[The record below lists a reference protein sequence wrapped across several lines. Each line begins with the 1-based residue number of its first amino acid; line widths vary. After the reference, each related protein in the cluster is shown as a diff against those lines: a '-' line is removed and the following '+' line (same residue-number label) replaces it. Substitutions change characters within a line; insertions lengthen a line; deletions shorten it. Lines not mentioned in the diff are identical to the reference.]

1 MQPLDRQH
9 RNQLQ
14 RVVEEARQV
23 AEAGALAALRHLGV
37 ELTQPPSYLSEH
49 ERVLYEKLR
58 VHALL
63 NRMPEE
69 PEKEAFSPLVEEVA
83 YEHWHRMLFAR
94 FLAENGLLMYPDPNH
109 PVPVT
114 LEECG
119 ELAPEYKA
127 RDGWELAS
135 RFAQGMLPQV
145 FRKDS
150 PLFELV
156 LPPEHQSRLTRLVEG
171 LPPDVF
177 GASDSIGWVYQS
189 WQGKRKDEVNRS
201 EAKIGARELPAVT
214 QLFTEPY
221 MVSFLLD
228 NSIGAWWASH
238 VLSEVD
244 LCDANSEETLRAR
257 AGTPSVPLEY
267 LRFVKDDDGGW
278 SPAGGTQDAWSPD
291 LKDFRLLDPCCGSGH
306 FLVAAFHMLVPMRMK
321 AEGLSARD
329 AVDSVLSENLYGL
342 EIDRRCVELAAFALA
357 FAAWSYPG
365 AGGYRRLPA
374 VNVACCGQAVGADRQ
389 SWESLA
395 GGDKSLMFALQA
407 LHEEFRQAPLLGSL
421 IDPQSRLSRFGLAAA
436 QWQEVAP
443 LLERALEG
451 EDDYGRNEMAVAA
464 LGLAGAARILS
475 LKYHLV
481 TTNPPYLKSARQSE
495 ELKRFCAKAY
505 GHAKNDLATVFLL
518 RCLGLCVPGGNVSI
532 VLPQGWLFLTSYRNF
547 RVPLLRG
554 ETWNV
559 LARLGAGA
567 FETITGEVVQAVL
580 LSITCGRS
588 LSEDSVL
595 GQSGKHDNLIAC
607 IEASEQ
613 REPAQKAEVLRIGT
627 ILRASQADQLE
638 NPDARVMSQYPGA
651 CALLAAHASGLQGV
665 SPADTPRFGRVF
677 WELENL
683 CGSWRR
689 WQGSADATV
698 AFGGREMVLWWSP
711 GLLDAFSTGQ
721 AALRGIDAWGKSGIA
736 VRKIGHLP
744 VTLYCGETFNTNCQV
759 VLVEDAS
766 LLPPVWCF
774 CSSPD
779 YNSAIRRIDQKL
791 DVTNATLVKVP
802 FDLEYWQ
809 KVAQERYPNGLPE
822 PYSDDPTQWVFHG
835 HPCASVVWSEIEKRL
850 VYGPLRTDDTVLQV
864 AVARLLGYRWPTELD
879 SELKLSAESR
889 ERVESCNNLLQYA
902 DGDGIVC
909 IPATGGERSAADRL
923 LDLLAASYGDEWNN
937 NTLDALIAAVG
948 HKGKSLESWLRD
960 RFFEQHCAL
969 FHHRPFI
976 WQVWDGLKD
985 GFSVLL
991 NYHKLNRK
999 NLETL
1004 TYSYLNDWIN
1014 RQKQACAS
1022 NVDGAEERLAA
1033 AESLKKH
1040 LELILEGEKPYDIF
1054 VRWKPIE
1061 QQPIGWDPDLNDGVR
1076 LNIRPFMMPPDVRV
1090 KGAGVLR
1097 DRPNINWN
1105 KDRGKDVASAP
1116 WFHKFNGDRIND
1128 DNLTLA
1134 EKQKAKSLKQGA

>member
-49 ERVLYEKLR
+49 ERVLYERLR

-69 PEKEAFSPLVEEVA
+69 PEQEAFNLLVEEVA

-94 FLAENGLLMYPDPNH
+94 FLAENGLLMYPDPHH

-135 RFAQGMLPQV
+135 RFAQGMLPEV

-150 PLFELV
+150 PLFDLM
-156 LPPEHQSRLTRLVEG
+156 LPPEYQSKLTKLVEG
-171 LPPDVF
+171 LPSDVF
-177 GASDSIGWVYQS
+177 GASDSIGWVYQF

-228 NSIGAWWASH
+228 NSLGVWWASRT
-238 VLSEVD
+238 LSTED
-244 LCDANSEETLRAR
+244 LLSAACEQELRDKASL
-257 AGTPSVPLEY
+257 PDVPLEY
-267 LRFVKDDDGGW
+267 LRFVRNDDGKW
-278 SPAGGTQDAWSPD
+278 SPAGGRQDAWPDD

-306 FLVAAFHMLVPMRMK
+306 FLVAAFHMLVPMRM
-321 AEGLSARD
+321 AREGLSASE
-329 AVDSVLSENLYGL
+329 AVDAVLSENLHGL
-342 EIDRRCVELAAFALA
+342 EIDRRCVELAVFALA
-357 FAAWSYPG
+357 FAAWLYPG
-365 AGGYRRLPA
+365 GGGYRRLPSL
-374 VNVACCGQAVGADRQ
+374 NVACCGQAVGTDRQ
-389 SWESLA
+389 RWESLA
-395 GGDKSLMFALQA
+395 DGDQRLRFALQA

-421 IDPQSRLSRFGLAAA
+421 IDPQSRLSRFGVHAA

-443 LLERALEG
+443 LLARALQG
-451 EDDYGRNEMAVAA
+451 EDDYERSEMAVAA
-464 LGLAGAARILS
+464 LGLTGAARILS

-481 TTNPPYLKSARQSE
+481 TTNPPYLARGRQSD
-495 ELKRFCAKAY
+495 ELKQFCGDAY
-505 GHAKNDLATVFLL
+505 NDAKNDLATVFLQ
-518 RCLGLCVPGGNVSI
+518 RCFGLCVPGGNVSI
-532 VLPQGWLFLTSYRNF
+532 VLPQNWLFLTTYRKF
-547 RVPLLRG
+547 RESLLRN
-554 ETWNV
+554 ETWNAV
-559 LARLGAGA
+559 ARLGAGA
-567 FETITGEVVQAVL
+567 FETITGEVVKAIL
-580 LSITCGRS
+580 LSVTCGRPCQEES
-588 LSEDSVL
+588 AL
-595 GQSGKHDNLIAC
+595 GQAATADNLIAG

-613 REPAQKAEVLRIGT
+613 REPGEKAEVLRVGEVVQV
-627 ILRASQADQLE
+627 SQPGQLK
-638 NPDARVMSQYPGA
+638 NPDARVVLAGTSA
-651 CALLAAHASGLQGV
+651 SSLLETFASGLQGV
-665 SPADTPRFGRVF
+665 SPADAPHYGRCF
-677 WELENL
+677 WELVRIDHE
-683 CGSWRR
+683 WHQ
-689 WQGSADATV
+689 WQSTV
-698 AFGGREMVLWWSP
+698 EQTVHYGGRELVLWWNQD
-711 GLLDAFSTGQ
+711 LKNAFASGQ
-721 AALRGIDAWGKSGIA
+721 AALRGGDAWGKAGLA
-736 VRKIGHLP
+736 VRQMRTLP
-744 VTLYCGETFNTNCQV
+744 TTIYTGEAFDTNCGV
-759 VLVEDAS
+759 VLPTEPNK
-766 LLPPVWCF
+766 LPAIWCF
-774 CSSPD
+774 CSSPE
-779 YNSAIRRIDQKL
+779 YSEAVRRIDQKL
-791 DVTNATLVKVP
+791 NVTNATLVKVP

-835 HPCASVVWSEIEKRL
+835 HPCASVVWSETEKRL
-850 VYGPLRTDDTVLQV
+850 VHGSLRTDDTVLQV
-864 AVARLLGYRWPTELD
+864 AVARLLGYRWPAELD
-879 SELKLSAESR
+879 LELKLSAESR
-889 ERVESCNNLLQYA
+889 EWVGRCSALLQYA
-902 DGDGIVC
+902 DSDGIVC
-909 IPATGGERSAADRL
+909 IAATGGERSAADRL

-976 WQVWDGLKD
+976 WHVWDGLKD

-1014 RQKQACAS
+1014 RQKQARAS
-1022 NVDGAEERLAA
+1022 NVDGAEERVAA
-1033 AESLKKH
+1033 AEALKKR
-1040 LELILEGEKPYDIF
+1040 LEFILKGEKPYDIF